1 MLIAP
6 FKNEPFDLFDTESA
20 KADMQRAL
28 KKVRSEFGQT
38 YPLLINGERVQTEAK
53 LVATRREC
61 KDRFPI
67 LGPGFLSPTEGDAF
81 HNHLEPSNPYVL
93 SEFNRRADELC
104 PCILIIEWA

>member
-53 LVATRREC
+53 LVST
-61 KDRFPI
+61 
-67 LGPGFLSPTEGDAF
+67 
-81 HNHLEPSNPYVL
+81 NPSNPEEIVGYTA
-93 SEFNRRADELC
+93 RATTRHADDALEAAWE
-104 PCILIIEWA
+104 IGRAHV